1 MNYRFAACATLV
13 LCVYLVLSIPVMA
26 QMQSSMERSQTVT
39 GSQAQAADKA
49 QKISQALNLSPQ
61 QQSQLTPILENEEP
75 KVQDIKKDTNLSTDE
90 RRGRIKKVYEETD
103 KLVKPILT
111 PVQWKQWEQYRK
123 NELSNIK

>member
-1 MNYRFAACATLV
+1 MNYRFAACAMLV
-13 LCVYLVLSIPVMA
+13 LCVCLVLSIPVMA
-26 QMQSSMERSQTVT
+26 QTQSSMERSQTVT

-61 QQSQLTPILENEEP
+61 QQSQVTPILENEEP
-75 KVQDIKKDTNLSTDE
+75 KVQDIRNDTHLSADEKKE
-90 RRGRIKKVYEETD
+90 RIKKVYEETD

>member
-1 MNYRFAACATLV
+1 MNYRFGACAMLV

-26 QMQSSMERSQTVT
+26 QTQSSMERSQTVT
-39 GSQAQAADKA
+39 GSQAQAPDKA

-61 QQSQLTPILENEEP
+61 QQSQVTPILGNEEP
-75 KVQDIKKDTNLSTDE
+75 KVQDIKNDTNLSTNE
-90 RRGRIKKVYEETD
+90 RHARIKKVYEETD
-103 KLVKPILT
+103 KLMKPILS

>member
-1 MNYRFAACATLV
+1 MKYRFAACATLV
-13 LCVYLVLSIPVMA
+13 SCVYLVLSISVMA
-26 QMQSSMERSQTVT
+26 QTQSSMERSQTVT
-39 GSQAQAADKA
+39 GSQAQAGDKA

-61 QQSQLTPILENEEP
+61 QQSQVTPILQDEEP
-75 KVQDIKKDTNLSTDE
+75 KVQDIKNDTNLSTDE
-90 RRGRIKKVYEETD
+90 RRARTKKVYEETD

>member
-1 MNYRFAACATLV
+1 MNYRFAACAMLV

-26 QMQSSMERSQTVT
+26 RTQSSMERSQTVT
-39 GSQAQAADKA
+39 GSQAQAPDKA

-61 QQSQLTPILENEEP
+61 QQSQVTPILENEEP
-75 KVQDIKKDTNLSTDE
+75 KVQDIKNDTNLSTNE
-90 RRGRIKKVYEETD
+90 RHARIKKVYEETD
-103 KLVKPILT
+103 KLMKPILS

>member
-1 MNYRFAACATLV
+1 MNYRFAACAMLV

-26 QMQSSMERSQTVT
+26 QTQSSMERSQTVT
-39 GSQAQAADKA
+39 GSQAQAGDKA

-61 QQSQLTPILENEEP
+61 QQSQVTPILENEEP
-75 KVQDIKKDTNLSTDE
+75 KVQDIKNDTNLSSDQKQAK
-90 RRGRIKKVYEETD
+90 IKKVYEETD

-111 PVQWKQWEQYRK
+111 PVQWKQWEQYRR

>member
-1 MNYRFAACATLV
+1 MIYRFAACAALV
-13 LCVYLVLSIPVMA
+13 LCFCLVISIPVMA
-26 QMQSSMERSQTVT
+26 RTQSSEQSQAVP
-39 GSQAQAADKA
+39 GSQAQTTDKA

-61 QQSQLTPILENEEP
+61 QQSQVTPILENEEP
-75 KVQDIKKDTNLSTDE
+75 KVQDIKSDTNLNTDQKQA
-90 RRGRIKKVYEETD
+90 RIKKVYEETD

>member
-1 MNYRFAACATLV
+1 MIYRFAACAALV
-13 LCVYLVLSIPVMA
+13 LCVCLALSIPVMA
-26 QMQSSMERSQTVT
+26 QTQSAERSKSVT
-39 GSQAQAADKA
+39 GSQAQATDKA

-61 QQSQLTPILENEEP
+61 QQSQVTPILENEDP
-75 KVQDIKKDTNLSTDE
+75 KVQDIKSDTNLNTDQKQA
-90 RRGRIKKVYEETD
+90 RIKKVYEETD